1 MATFLEE
8 KLKYIEALDAEII
21 KQKTDIKELLNKA
34 YLIIKAANEL
44 NIQYPKDGSLSD
56 WAKSC
61 IEFDYDEVDDE
72 DVSAEETVVRDLY
85 EYANQIE
92 FIFKNREKYE

>member
-21 KQKTDIKELLNKA
+21 KQKTDIKELLNKS
-34 YLIIKAANEL
+34 YLILKAANEL
-44 NIQYPKDGSLSD
+44 NIQYPKDESLSD

-61 IEFDYDEVDDE
+61 IEFDYDEDNDE
-72 DVSAEETVVRDLY
+72 ISKEETVVRDLY